1 MQVEEKYSDRR
12 RNQRRDNRKPDP
24 AQEILLSDQN
34 TRQGDRRCD
43 PRRQGERRNVSFEV
57 LTFDQSG
64 KTINVSASGIYF
76 EVATNDMEAFSPG
89 TRIPLQINTVTT
101 SPDSKERKLKLTG
114 RGLVIR
120 NCIIENPNHENSL
133 GIAVK
138 FTETL
143 HIVVDSD

>member
-1 MQVEEKYSDRR
+1 MQTKEKYSDRR
-12 RNQRRDNRKPDP
+12 HNMRRHDRGPDP
-24 AQEILLSDQN
+24 ALETLLPDQN

-43 PRRQGERRNVSFEV
+43 PRRQNERQNVSFEI
-57 LTFDQSG
+57 LCFDQSG
-64 KTINVSASGIYF
+64 KTINVSASGVYF
-76 EVATNDMEAFSPG
+76 EVATNDIEAFSPRI
-89 TRIPLQINTVTT
+89 RIPLQINTVTT
-101 SPDSKERKLKLTG
+101 APDSKERKLMLTG

-143 HIVVDSD
+143 NIAVGSN